1 MIPVPAAIALH
12 HTMQRTRTKYADK
25 MRNLTLILAV
35 FLALD
40 AAAQHEISG
49 TILDKKGN
57 PVEYANIYLE
67 GSYDGTTS
75 DSAGHFNLPTSLSG
89 RQLLVASFI
98 GYERHAAEILLNGRD
113 TTLAIILR
121 EQVSEINE
129 VAITAGVFSAGD
141 RKKSATLTS
150 FDIATTASA
159 VGDIFGAFATMPG
172 SQKVGEEGKLF
183 VRGGESHETKTFM
196 DGMWVQSPY
205 FSKMPDVP
213 TRGRF
218 SPLLFSETLF
228 STGGY
233 SAEYGGALSSIVD
246 LTTNGLETEDKAS
259 VALMTVGASASLA
272 RSWENASLA
281 MTGMYC
287 DNTLQHILFRPSM
300 DWIRDPLMGD
310 GMVMYRQ
317 RIGETGLLKSY
328 CSYNYGSM
336 EMWYDH
342 IEQGTLD
349 RIGINTHTVCANS
362 TYTGTLGEKWLVRS
376 GAAYSL
382 DGENML
388 YNGDPVTT
396 TSAAWQAKMVLTRP
410 LSEKF
415 KLRMGGDVI
424 HEGYEQLV
432 EMEGTHLFSL
442 TDDQPSLFLESEI
455 TLSRRIALRLGAR
468 SSYSSLLDEL
478 ILSPRVSAAL
488 KTGTFSQI
496 SMAWGNFRQKPGN
509 EYLQFA
515 PSLSTE
521 KATHYILNFQYR
533 KHRRIFRI
541 EAYAKTYDRLVRF
554 SAPYSPDPD
563 DYDNEG
569 YGYATGLDVFWR
581 DRETI
586 EGLDYWISYSF
597 LDSERYYRN
606 FREKAIPSFAS
617 AHNLSVVCKY
627 FFRKLDTFA
636 GISYSFASGRP
647 FDDRNSKAF
656 MDGKTR
662 PYHDISLS
670 ITYLTRLFRKE
681 CILHMNVTNL
691 FGFRNVFG
699 YRYSGTPGEDGL
711 YSSRAVIPAT
721 GRQAILLLMISL

>member
-1 MIPVPAAIALH
+1 
-12 HTMQRTRTKYADK
+12 
-25 MRNLTLILAV
+25 MRNLILILIPAI

-40 AAAQHEISG
+40 TAAQQEISG
-49 TILDKKGN
+49 TILDRKGN

-75 DSAGHFNLPTSLSG
+75 DSAGHFSLQTSLGG

-98 GYERHAAEILLNGRD
+98 GYERFATEIMLSGRD
-113 TTLAIILR
+113 TTLAIIMR

-141 RKKSATLTS
+141 RKKSATLSS

-183 VRGGESHETKTFM
+183 VRGGDSHETKTFM
-196 DGMWVQSPY
+196 DGMWVRSPY

-246 LTTNGLETEDKAS
+246 LTTNGLETENKAS
-259 VALMTVGASASLA
+259 VSLMTVGASASLA
-272 RSWENASLA
+272 RRWENASLA

-287 DNTLQHILFRPSM
+287 DNTLQHILFRPNM

-317 RIGETGLLKSY
+317 RIGETGLLKSF

-336 EMWYDH
+336 EMWYDQ

-349 RIGINTHTVCANS
+349 RIGMNTHAVCANS
-362 TYTGTLGEKWLVRS
+362 TYTGPLGEKWLVRA

-382 DGENML
+382 DRENMR
-388 YNGDPVTT
+388 YNGNPVI
-396 TSAAWQAKMVLTRP
+396 TSNDALQAKMVLTHP

-424 HEGYEQLV
+424 HERYDQLV
-432 EMEGTHLFSL
+432 EMEGTYQFTL
-442 TDDQPSLFLESEI
+442 TDEQPSLFMESEI
-455 TLSRRIALRLGAR
+455 TLSRKLALRLGAR

-478 ILSPRVSAAL
+478 TLSPRVSAAL
-488 KTGTFSQI
+488 KTGAFSQV

-521 KATHYILNFQYR
+521 KAAHYILNFQYR
-533 KHRRIFRI
+533 KQRRIFRI

-554 SAPYSPDPD
+554 RTPYSPDPA

-569 YGYATGLDVFWR
+569 YGYAAGLDLFWR
-581 DRETI
+581 DRETL

-597 LDSERYYRN
+597 LDSERYYSN

-627 FFRKLDTFA
+627 FFQPLNTFT
-636 GISYSFASGRP
+636 GINYSFASGRP
-647 FDDRNSKAF
+647 FDDRNSTAF

-670 ITYLTRLFRKE
+670 ITYLTRLFHRN
-681 CILHMNVTNL
+681 CVIHMSVTNL

-699 YRYSGTPGEDGL
+699 YRYSDTPGEDGL
-711 YSSRAVIPAT
+711 YRSRAVTPAT

>member
-1 MIPVPAAIALH
+1 MKSTIF
-12 HTMQRTRTKYADK
+12 
-25 MRNLTLILAV
+25 LTAFIL
-35 FLALD
+35 LALD
-40 AAAQHEISG
+40 ATAQQEISG
-49 TILDKKGN
+49 TIRDRKGQ
-57 PVEYANIYLE
+57 PIGYANIYIE

-75 DSAGHFNLPTSLSG
+75 DSTGHFSLQSDLSG
-89 RQLLVASFI
+89 SQLLVASFI
-98 GYERHAAEILLNGRD
+98 GYERYAAEIMLHGRD
-113 TTLAIILR
+113 TALFIILR
-121 EQVSEINE
+121 EKVSEINE
-129 VAITAGVFSAGD
+129 VAITAGVFSASD
-141 RKKSATLTS
+141 RKKSATLSS

-183 VRGGESHETKTFM
+183 VRGGESYETKTYM

-246 LTTNGLETEDKAS
+246 LTTNGLETENKAS
-259 VALMTVGASASLA
+259 ISLMTVGASASLA
-272 RSWENASLA
+272 RRWENASLA

-287 DNTLQHILFRPSM
+287 DNTLQHMLFKPNM

-317 RIGETGLLKSY
+317 KIGETGLLKSY

-336 EMWYDH
+336 EMWYDP

-349 RIGINTHTVCANS
+349 RIGMSTHTVCANS
-362 TYTGTLGEKWLVRS
+362 TYTGTLGKNWLIRS

-382 DGENML
+382 DRQHMR
-388 YNGDPVTT
+388 YNGDPVI
-396 TSAAWQAKMVLTRP
+396 TSNAALQAKMVLTRP
-410 LSEKF
+410 LTEKF

-424 HEGYEQLV
+424 HERYDQLV
-432 EMEGTHLFSL
+432 EMEGTYLFSL
-442 TDDQPSLFLESEI
+442 MDEQPSLFLESEI
-455 TLSRRIALRLGAR
+455 TLSRKIALRLGAR

-478 ILSPRVSAAL
+478 NVSPRVSAAF

-496 SMAWGNFRQKPGN
+496 SLAWGKFMQKPGN
-509 EYLQFA
+509 GYLQFA
-515 PSLSTE
+515 PSLSSE
-521 KATHYILNFQYR
+521 KAAHYILNFQYR

-541 EAYAKTYDRLVRF
+541 EAYAKTYDQLVRF
-554 SAPYSPDPD
+554 SAPYSPYPD

-581 DRETI
+581 DRETL

-597 LDSERYYRN
+597 LDSERYYRD
-606 FREKAIPSFAS
+606 FRERAVPSFAS

-627 FFRKLDTFA
+627 FFRNLDTFA
-636 GISYSFASGRP
+636 GINYSFASGRP
-647 FDDRNSKAF
+647 FDDRNSETF

-670 ITYLTRLFRKE
+670 ITYLTRLFGKE
-681 CILHMNVTNL
+681 CVIHMNITNL

-711 YSSRAVIPAT
+711 YSSRAVVPAT